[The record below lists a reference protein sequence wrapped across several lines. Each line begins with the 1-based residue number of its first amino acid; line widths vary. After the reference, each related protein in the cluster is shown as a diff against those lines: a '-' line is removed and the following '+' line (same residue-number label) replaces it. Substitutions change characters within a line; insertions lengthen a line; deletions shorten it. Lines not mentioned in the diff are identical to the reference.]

1 MRSDALLEAIE
12 NASPRME
19 SFAEGSCQGQFMNCS
34 ADEQVKEAGM
44 NEMMRKL
51 HLPRKDGGGLFT
63 VDRDMD
69 CISTRRSSFAG

>member
-1 MRSDALLEAIE
+1 
-12 NASPRME
+12 
-19 SFAEGSCQGQFMNCS
+19 MNCS